1 MAKKNVADKKK
12 VYYANIINN
21 IALILSGILFCIN
34 ILINVFI
41 QMEATN
47 LVNKTSIQEDKIGQD
62 DISWLIEILKSLC
75 KASLLIK

>member
-47 LVNKTSIQEDKIGQD
+47 LVNKTSIQDDKIGQD
-62 DISWLIEILKSLC
+62 ES
-75 KASLLIK
+75 